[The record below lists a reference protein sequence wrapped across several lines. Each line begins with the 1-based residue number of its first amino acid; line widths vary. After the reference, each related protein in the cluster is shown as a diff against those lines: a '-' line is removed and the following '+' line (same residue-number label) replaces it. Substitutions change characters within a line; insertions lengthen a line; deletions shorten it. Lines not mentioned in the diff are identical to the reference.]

1 MGQQII
7 SFLNKWDHSFYMV
20 TSKVKTPVVGQA
32 LRDNQHLTLAIEN
45 TLPHQIVDCL
55 IYYDRRFVFI
65 DDIRANKRQH
75 IKLKLSDLR
84 KTEMFY
90 EKQAEHIINRLN
102 VHAAASYLKTSQR
115 NLTEDVILG
124 IHAKFRSK
132 RDSVVLMGWVQ
143 GGFIQPKFEQIHP
156 RSENLTL
163 INWEIPVETAS

>member
-1 MGQQII
+1 
-7 SFLNKWDHSFYMV
+7 
-20 TSKVKTPVVGQA
+20 
-32 LRDNQHLTLAIEN
+32 
-45 TLPHQIVDCL
+45 
-55 IYYDRRFVFI
+55 
-65 DDIRANKRQH
+65 
-75 IKLKLSDLR
+75 
-84 KTEMFY
+84 MFY

-102 VHAAASYLKTSQR
+102 VHATASYLKTSQR

-163 INWEIPVETAS
+163 INWEIPVEIAS